1 MEMNNIKCDSCEAEF
16 ELPELQTKAIE
27 RDVHL
32 NFFHCPH
39 CNVEYKSFF
48 TNSKIRT
55 RQEKITKTYA
65 DIRKNTNHK
74 KHKILIER
82 IDELVL
88 LNKQEMQALRD
99 KYDIAD
105 ALH

>member
-16 ELPELQTKAIE
+16 ELPELQTRVIE

-32 NFFHCPH
+32 AFFHCPQ
-39 CNVEYKSFF
+39 CEQQYKSFF

-55 RQEKITKTYA
+55 RQEKIKKTYA
-65 DIRKNTNHK
+65 DIRANTNHK
-74 KHKILIER
+74 KHKKLIEKL
-82 IDELVL
+82 DKLVL
-88 LNKQEMQALRD
+88 LNKQEMQTLRE

-105 ALH
+105 ALQ

>member
-16 ELPELQTKAIE
+16 ELPELQTKVIE
-27 RDVHL
+27 RDIQL
-32 NFFHCPH
+32 TFFQCPH
-39 CNVEYKSFF
+39 CNVEYKSYF

-55 RQEKITKTYA
+55 RQEKITITYA

-82 IDELVL
+82 IDKLVL
-88 LNKQEMQALRD
+88 LNKKEMQALRE
-99 KYDIAD
+99 KYENAD

>member
-1 MEMNNIKCDSCEAEF
+1 MNNIKCDSCETEF
-16 ELPELQTKAIE
+16 ELPELQTRVVE
-27 RDVHL
+27 RDVQL
-32 NFFHCPH
+32 AFFHCPH
-39 CNVEYKSFF
+39 CSKEYKSFF

-55 RQEKITKTYA
+55 RQDKIKKTYA
-65 DIRKNTNHK
+65 DIRTNTNHK

-88 LNKQEMQALRD
+88 LNKNEMQALRE
-99 KYDIAD
+99 KYDNTD